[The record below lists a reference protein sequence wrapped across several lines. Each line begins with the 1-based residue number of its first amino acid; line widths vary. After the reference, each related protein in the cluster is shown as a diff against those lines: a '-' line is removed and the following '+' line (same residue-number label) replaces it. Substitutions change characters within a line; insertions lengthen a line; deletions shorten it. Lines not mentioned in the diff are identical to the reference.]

1 MMMQIGRIVA
11 LLAALWAGLA
21 TVSAAELL
29 YFTRAGCPYCIKW
42 EREIESI
49 YSRTPE
55 SKAAPLRKVRTDRLL
70 PPDIRFDP
78 PIRITPTFILMENG
92 REVGRFLGY
101 TDDATF
107 WGLLNMLLRR
117 LDDADTP
124 GPIKTRHEDTR

>member
-1 MMMQIGRIVA
+1 MMMQIGRIGV

-42 EREIESI
+42 EREIEPI
-49 YSRTPE
+49 YPKTPE
-55 SKAAPLRKVRTDRLL
+55 GMTAPLRKVRTDRLL
-70 PPDIRFDP
+70 PADIRFNP

-92 REVGRFLGY
+92 QEVGRFLGY
-101 TDDATF
+101 TDDSTF
-107 WGLLNMLLRR
+107 WSLLNMLLRQK
-117 LDDADTP
+117 DDADTP